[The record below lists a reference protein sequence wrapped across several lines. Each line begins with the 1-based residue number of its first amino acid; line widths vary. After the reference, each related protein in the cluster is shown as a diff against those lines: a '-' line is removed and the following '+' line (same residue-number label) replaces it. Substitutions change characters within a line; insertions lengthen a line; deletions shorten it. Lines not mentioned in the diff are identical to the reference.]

1 MATITQLIMI
11 DDLDGTES
19 KEPGEINTVRF
30 SLDGVEYEIDL
41 TQEHDQELRAI
52 LAPYL
57 EAGRRKASIT
67 ARPRGRRRSQDPET
81 DAQHHYQPIEVPE
94 GEEKGW
100 HKRTSY
106 GCERTNKVREMTLTE
121 RIAALTPNNVKVLG
135 QYLGEIP
142 TSSGRPPLLGNTGQR
157 FRNLELL
164 DWDGEVTDFGRYAFQ
179 VRSAA

>member
-19 KEPGEINTVRF
+19 IEPGEINTVRF
-30 SLDGVEYEIDL
+30 HLDGVEYEVDL
-41 TQEHDQELRAI
+41 TQEHDQELREL

-57 EAGRRKASIT
+57 EVARRKAGGT
-67 ARPRGRRRSQDPET
+67 GRPRSRRGSTDPET
-81 DAQHHYQPIEVPE
+81 AAQEHYQPIDVPE
-94 GEEKGW
+94 KEAKGW

-106 GCERTNKVREMTLTE
+106 GCERTNKVRDMTLTE

-142 TSSGRPPLLGNTGQR
+142 TSSGRRPSLGNTGQR
-157 FRNLELL
+157 FRNLEIL
-164 DWDGEVTDFGRYAFQ
+164 DWNWEVTDFGRYVFQ
-179 VRSAA
+179 VRSDA